1 MKILLVGNPG
11 GTNVADSL
19 LFAARELGHEA
30 SLVPANDAFRTSD
43 LRRRISWH
51 ILGHKPPRLNAFSQ
65 RVLDDANAFAPDV
78 LIATG
83 LAPISEDVLKE
94 MTGIRRV
101 VFLTDDPW
109 NSGFSARWFFNA
121 LPHYDVV
128 FTPRQANIDDLNV
141 HGCNDVRFLRF
152 GYDPRHF
159 HADPQTK
166 VVDAFFAGGA
176 DEERIALLAP
186 LLNGEFK
193 VELAGDFWTK
203 QQLTRDF
210 AVGHFDPAQLRRGT
224 ARAHVNICMVR
235 AANRDGHVMRSLEI
249 PAIGG
254 AMLVQDTEDHRA
266 LFGDDVLYF
275 KTAKGLESRFR
286 ALIADPALRERL
298 ARAVHSRIVNGGHT
312 YRHRL
317 EALLDCVT

>member
-19 LFAARELGHEA
+19 LHAARQLKHEA
-30 SLVPANDAFRTSD
+30 SLVPATDAFRTSD

-51 ILGHKPPRLNAFSQ
+51 LLGHKPPRLAAFSE
-65 RVLDDANAFAPDV
+65 RVLNDAQVFQPDI

-83 LAPISEDVLKE
+83 LAPIGEEVLKALPNV
-94 MTGIRRV
+94 RRV

-109 NSGFSARWFFNA
+109 NPEFSAKWFFEA

-128 FTPRQANIDDLNV
+128 FTPRRANMNDLRK
-141 HGCNDVRFLRF
+141 HGCRDVRYLPF

-166 VVDAFFAGGA
+166 TVDAFFAGGA
-176 DEERIALLAP
+176 DDERIAFLTP
-186 LLNGEFK
+186 LLTGEFK
-193 VELAGDFWTK
+193 VELAGDFWGK
-203 QQLTRDF
+203 YFATRDF
-210 AVGHFDPAQLRRGT
+210 AAGHFDPDQLRRAT

-249 PAIGG
+249 PAVGG
-254 AMLVQDTEDHRA
+254 AMLVQDTEEHRA
-266 LFGDDVLYF
+266 LFGDDVMYF
-275 KTAKGLESRFR
+275 NTAKGLEARFR
-286 ALIADPALRERL
+286 SLMTDASLREKL
-298 ARAVHSRIVNGGHT
+298 AARVHARITGGGHT
-312 YRHRL
+312 YRDRL
-317 EALLDCVT
+317 VSLLG